1 MATLSLTVNGRK
13 FDVAFYWDTTLTSY
27 PVQFIH
33 YEGRRVGLFD
43 VNDNTD
49 TIYFDSVTMFELFG
63 PEFNADNFGIGI
75 TFGRFYREG
84 LTNEE
89 YNRQK
94 NETNIMLKSADEVFK
109 MYLDKEIY
117 NKNNAL

>member
-1 MATLSLTVNGRK
+1 MATLTLTVNGHT
-13 FDVAFYWDTTLTSY
+13 FDVAHYWDNTLTSY
-27 PVQFIH
+27 PVQFI
-33 YEGRRVGLFD
+33 YYQGRRVGLFD
-43 VNDNTD
+43 RDDDND

-75 TFGRFYREG
+75 TFGRFDREG
-84 LTNEE
+84 LSNEE

-94 NETNIMLKSADEVFK
+94 NETNVMLKSADEVFK

-117 NKNNAL
+117 KLNNAL

>member
-13 FDVAFYWDTTLTSY
+13 FDVKFFWDATLTSY
-27 PVQFIH
+27 PVQFIYYH
-33 YEGRRVGLFD
+33 GRRVGLYD
-43 VNDNTD
+43 VNDDTD

-63 PEFNADNFGIGI
+63 QEFNVDNFGIGI
-75 TFGRFYREG
+75 TFGRFDRTG

-94 NETNIMLKSADEVFK
+94 NETNEMLRSADEVFK
-109 MYLDKEIY
+109 LYLDKEIY
-117 NKNNAL
+117 NKNNSL

>member
-1 MATLSLTVNGRK
+1 MATLSVNVNGRK
-13 FDVAFYWDTTLTSY
+13 FDVAFYWDATLTSY

-43 VNDNTD
+43 VNDDTD

-75 TFGRFYREG
+75 TFGRFVREG

-94 NETNIMLKSADEVFK
+94 HETNVMLKSADEVFK
-109 MYLDKEIY
+109 MYSDKEIY

>member
-1 MATLSLTVNGRK
+1 MATLTLTVNGCK
-13 FDVAFYWDTTLTSY
+13 FDVAHYWDNTLTSY
-27 PVQFIH
+27 PVQFI
-33 YEGRRVGLFD
+33 YYQGRRVGLFD
-43 VNDNTD
+43 RDDDND

-75 TFGRFYREG
+75 TFGRFDRGG
-84 LTNEE
+84 LSNEE

-94 NETNIMLKSADEVFK
+94 NETNVMLKSADEVFK

>member
-13 FDVAFYWDTTLTSY
+13 FDVAFYWVATLTSY
-27 PVQFIH
+27 PVQFIY
-33 YEGRRVGLFD
+33 YEGRRVGLYD
-43 VNDNTD
+43 VNDDTD

-63 PEFNADNFGIGI
+63 QEFNVDNFGIGI
-75 TFGRFYREG
+75 TFGRFDRTG

-94 NETNIMLKSADEVFK
+94 HETNEMLKSADEVFK
-109 MYLDKEIY
+109 LYLDKE
-117 NKNNAL
+117 KNNPL

>member
-1 MATLSLTVNGRK
+1 MATLSLNVNGRK
-13 FDVAFYWDTTLTSY
+13 FKVEFYWDATLTSY

-43 VNDNTD
+43 INDDTD

-63 PEFNADNFGIGI
+63 PEFNVDNFGIGI
-75 TFGRFYREG
+75 TFGRFDRTG

-94 NETNIMLKSADEVFK
+94 HETNEMLKSADEVFK
-109 MYLDKEIY
+109 LYLDKE
-117 NKNNAL
+117 KNNSL

>member
-1 MATLSLTVNGRK
+1 MATLGFSVNGRN
-13 FDVAFYWDTTLTSY
+13 FDVAFYWDATLTSY
-27 PVQFIH
+27 PVQFIY

-63 PEFNADNFGIGI
+63 PEFNVDNFGIGI
-75 TFGRFYREG
+75 TFGRFDREG

-94 NETNIMLKSADEVFK
+94 NETNEMIRSANEVFK
-109 MYLDKEIY
+109 MYLEKER
-117 NKNNAL
+117 NNPL